1 MLTTKKWICI
11 LLMLVASLLGAIWF
25 MSEESSD
32 YKIATITLN
41 GEIVEVINLDDVVE
55 AYTIEVHGET
65 YKNVVQVENGRICVL
80 DANCPDKLCV
90 EQGYLSN
97 SLQPIVCL
105 PNHMT
110 IVLSENINESAD
122 ENANINAS
130 IDAITN

>member
-11 LLMLVASLLGAIWF
+11 LLMLVASLLAVIWF

-97 SLQPIVCL
+97 SLHPIVCL

-110 IVLSENINESAD
+110 IVLSENINE
-122 ENANINAS
+122 NANINAS